1 LVLGIKMRVVAIMRT
16 NSTGSTGGRSATG
29 VPGVATGA
37 LIGTLS
43 GCGSRLASVIGG

>member
-29 VPGVATGA
+29 VPGVATSA